1 MSCIPFLYEFKKQTL
16 YLYQGP
22 LHIPLTDKLQQ
33 LLGGADTINLTVE
46 TDTEVYSVLGSTG
59 QSIQNPGKIFTLKVL
74 DGLNSENDRLRAP
87 KRNFQNIE
95 VFLVIT
101 FRSAAPTISMKAF
114 LLKCLNCYLLFQ

>member
-1 MSCIPFLYEFKKQTL
+1 MLGITLAAGAPAVSCIPFLYEFKKQTL

-46 TDTEVYSVLGSTG
+46 TDTEVFSVVGSTG

-74 DGLNSENDRLRAP
+74 DGLNSENGRLRAP

-101 FRSAAPTISMKAF
+101 FRSAA
-114 LLKCLNCYLLFQ
+114 